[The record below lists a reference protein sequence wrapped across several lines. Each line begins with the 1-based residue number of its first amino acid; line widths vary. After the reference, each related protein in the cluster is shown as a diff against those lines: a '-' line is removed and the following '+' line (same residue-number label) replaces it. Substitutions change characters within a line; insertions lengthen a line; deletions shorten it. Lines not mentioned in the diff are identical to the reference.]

1 VQVRQFTVQPRR
13 PGSYSRHP
21 SSSGRSLSPAGPRQ
35 SLATPN
41 PQGLHPEQR
50 AGGGR
55 WSAARQGRT
64 RIARRRQAWCAAL
77 GCGGSHGRAAVA
89 QGPDPVT
96 GSQSQPMTQFERNR
110 TGQAGPSGTA
120 GLALST
126 SRPSNRFDSEQLA
139 TVQFR
144 TSSVSQVRA
153 TVTLER
159 YLPHCHAA
167 RAEYSTLVGEKRITR
182 KVWNATHS
190 TAFSAPAHPP
200 LKAWDNKLQGHFRI
214 FKSSS
219 TLFRRPLGP
228 DTVRSPT
235 SSGTSANGI
244 GDQERAKVYH
254 VHRRLDSSAPPH
266 CQRVLR
272 LRRVDK
278 SGP

>member
-1 VQVRQFTVQPRR
+1 MHVQVRQSTVQPRR
-13 PGSYSRHP
+13 PDSYSRHS
-21 SSSGRSLSPAGPRQ
+21 SSSGRSLSPSGPRQ

-50 AGGGR
+50 AGGRR

-89 QGPDPVT
+89 QGPDSVT

-126 SRPSNRFDSEQLA
+126 SRLSNRFDSEQLA

-167 RAEYSTLVGEKRITR
+167 RAEHSTLVGKKESLERSGMLHIPPFFR
-182 KVWNATHS
+182 
-190 TAFSAPAHPP
+190 HPP
-200 LKAWDNKLQGHFRI
+200 THRSKHGTTSCKDISAYSKVLQLCSGGHWGQTRSGVLPRREQASTVSETRI
-214 FKSSS
+214 ELRCTTYTDAS
-219 TLFRRPLGP
+219 TL
-228 DTVRSPT
+228 
-235 SSGTSANGI
+235 
-244 GDQERAKVYH
+244 
-254 VHRRLDSSAPPH
+254 RRLHTASA
-266 CQRVLR
+266 
-272 LRRVDK
+272 
-278 SGP
+278 S